1 MGIYVKHNGG
11 NMNNQNRIYFVLIF
25 IFLLF
30 FKAISI
36 NLIYRIK
43 RRNSEKIVLNKKV
56 SIMGLVNF
64 LLFITWVVLITIDVL
79 KAYKIL
85 NKGYLDSIFQMFDL
99 VYMDNIM
106 DRFLENGDL
115 GRHLHI
121 SSYVVNFTSGLLWG
135 VFFLCNSIFNFY
147 NGAVGNIIYKE
158 GILISD
164 HFYIWKKFKGY
175 YWSGPYNKSFKDGA
189 YYKLLFKFPKF
200 YYKGNEMVL
209 NVDEKD
215 KGEVDKAI
223 ADFVTLTEQQ

>member
-1 MGIYVKHNGG
+1 
-11 NMNNQNRIYFVLIF
+11 
-25 IFLLF
+25 
-30 FKAISI
+30 
-36 NLIYRIK
+36 
-43 RRNSEKIVLNKKV
+43 
-56 SIMGLVNF
+56 MGLVNF

-85 NKGYLDSIFQMFDL
+85 SKGYIYSIFQMFDL
-99 VYMDNIM
+99 AYMDNIM

-147 NGAVGNIIYKE
+147 NGAVGNIFYKE

-164 HFYIWKKFKGY
+164 HFYTWKKFKGY

-200 YYKGNEMVL
+200 YYKDNELVL

-215 KGEVDKAI
+215 KEAVDKAI
-223 ADFVTLTEQQ
+223 AHFVMLTEQQ